1 MIEKLLDAYRARD
14 NLAFFYFMGETMLR
28 IGEIS
33 YLNCTPIFSML
44 RESFDDNSYQ
54 FVSGTPAQLNG
65 RLSSGE
71 IDICPSSSIEFG
83 RNPDSYLILPDLSI
97 SADGPVMSVLLFS
110 RVPLER
116 LDGCSVALTSES
128 ATSVALLK
136 ILLARRYGFSNS
148 FTVVSTGVAEAL
160 AGHDAVLLIGD
171 RALQENMADSGWL
184 VYDLGELW
192 RGFTGYPFVFALWL
206 ARKELVADQGE
217 ELLFLHRRLLLAKRL
232 SLENIRRI
240 AEVCAQNHWTN
251 RDFLINYWRVLSYDL
266 SPRHV
271 DGLALFFR
279 YATECG
285 LLERE
290 PLIRMFD

>member
-1 MIEKLLDAYRARD
+1 
-14 NLAFFYFMGETMLR
+14 MLR

-33 YLNCTPIFSML
+33 YLNCTPIFSVL
-44 RESFDDNSYQ
+44 REKFDDSSYR
-54 FVSGTPAQLNG
+54 FVPGTPAHLNG

-71 IDICPSSSIEFG
+71 IDICPSSSIEYG
-83 RNPDSYLILPDLSI
+83 RHPGSYLILPDLSI

-110 RVPLER
+110 RVPVEK
-116 LDGCSVALTSES
+116 LDGCSIALTSES

-136 ILLARRYGFSNS
+136 ILLSRMYGFRNS

-160 AGHDAVLLIGD
+160 ASHDAVLLIGD
-171 RALQENMADSGWL
+171 TALRENMTDSGCR

-206 ARKELVADQGE
+206 ARE
-217 ELLFLHRRLLLAKRL
+217 ELAAEKGGELLLLHQRLLQAKRL
-232 SLENIRRI
+232 SLENIERI

-271 DGLALFFR
+271 DGLRLFFR

-285 LLERE
+285 VLERE
-290 PLIRMFD
+290 PTIRMFA